1 MSRRFV
7 RSLATGL
14 TLFLLALPSV
24 AATPLQ
30 EHPRLILSEAEMAS
44 IQAQIAQG
52 DNEALCLLHGAIL
65 KKADEL
71 LSAKPLTYKKDASG
85 KRILGVSRNAAQ
97 RIGYCAYAWRFS
109 GDRRYLDKALETL
122 RTVCDF
128 KDWNP
133 NHYLDVCEMAS
144 GVGIGYDW
152 LYKELGPELRST
164 IEDRLKRYAFDTIE
178 KTPAD
183 PATPAYRHE
192 DIWVQ
197 KNNRNQ
203 VNLAGLTCAAL
214 AVEEV
219 FPEIAE
225 TLIPRVVAS
234 NLPVVEY
241 IYNPDGAYPEGPG
254 YWNYG
259 TGYQVWLNTLL
270 SERYGNTFGLDAVP
284 GFRKTPY
291 FEVFASGSSGQQFNF
306 CDCRPEVSPRYALWY
321 FASLLDDP
329 TLLYTELRYMRENDY
344 TASQQ
349 RALIFIPLK
358 YAARIRPA
366 DIKPSP
372 LRVFAAD
379 GVNPL
384 VLACTGW
391 HESDLWLGAK
401 GGKANSSHAHM
412 DAGEFVFDAYGVRWS
427 KDVYFYPYDQVEK
440 PLKQLG
446 GNYWSYA
453 QESMRWQVSR
463 VNCRWHSTL
472 IFDEEDHLVD
482 GFVRKIA
489 DFDTPERK
497 GASFDLTPLYDGPV
511 SVTRTPVIRDNA
523 YLEVTDC
530 IKTGRRAHTVRFN
543 LVSEGEPELL
553 SDGILLRKDGVT
565 MKLQTSGAQVN
576 YRIWPSDPS
585 DFSNFPF
592 EETAPDTWIC
602 GFTVKLP
609 KKSETT
615 LLTTL
620 RRVEDP
626 SADYSPRRI
635 GNRIIRQFLSA
646 DPMAYAPKGFDGP
659 YKVGKGNSVHY
670 AVASL
675 WANALAFARRTEDGM
690 LEKKLTDKFEPFFGT
705 LASRLNRD
713 DHVDFSI
720 FGIVPLEIYLLGG
733 DKRAYALGM
742 HYADHQWE
750 TPTGN
755 PDPSDGTAPGNL
767 PEEQQLELLSQGY
780 SPQTRFWI
788 DDMYMISALQR
799 QAYRVT
805 GDKAYIERAAREM
818 LLYMQKLQ
826 RENGLFYH
834 APDVPF
840 YWGRGDGW
848 MAAGLPLLL
857 SSLPEDDPCFAPLL
871 ESYRKMMSTLLKF
884 QRPDG
889 LWGQL
894 LDDPEVWPETSCSA
908 MFAYAFIEGVKHGW
922 LEDARY
928 GAAARKAW
936 RTLCA
941 RLDAYGNLSDIC
953 VGTSRKN
960 SREWYLGRT
969 RVNGDPHGQ
978 AAMLWICNAALEGFA
993 L

>member
-1 MSRRFV
+1 MKRIV
-7 RSLATGL
+7 VILIALATL
-14 TLFLLALPSV
+14 SLRAFAVETLPA
-24 AATPLQ
+24 
-30 EHPRLILSEAEMAS
+30 HPRLILSEAEMAS
-44 IQAQIAQG
+44 VQAQIATG
-52 DNEALCLLHGAIL
+52 ENEPLNLLHGAIM
-65 KKADEL
+65 KKAEEL
-71 LSAKPLTYKKDASG
+71 LTAKPLVYKKDASG

-97 RIGYCAYAWRFS
+97 RISYCAYVYRFN
-109 GDRRYLDKALETL
+109 GDRHYFDKAVETL

-128 KDWNP
+128 ADWNP
-133 NHYLDVCEMAS
+133 SHYLDVCEMAS

-152 LYKELGPELRST
+152 LYAELGPELRAV
-164 IEDRLKRYAFDTIE
+164 IEDRLKRYAFDTME
-178 KTPAD
+178 RTPAD
-183 PATPAYRHE
+183 PATPAYKHE
-192 DIWVQ
+192 DIWAQ

-219 FPEIAE
+219 FPEIAK

-234 NLPVVEY
+234 NKPVVEF

-270 SERYGNTFGLDAVP
+270 AERYGNALGLDEVP

-291 FEVFASGSSGQQFNF
+291 FEIFASGPFGQQFNF
-306 CDCRPEVSPRYALWY
+306 CDCRPESSPRYALWY

-329 TLLYTELRYMRENDY
+329 TLLYTEVRYLRENDY
-344 TASQQ
+344 TNSQQ

-372 LRVFAAD
+372 RRVFAAN
-379 GVNPL
+379 GVNPM
-384 VLACTGW
+384 VMARTGW
-391 HESDLWLGAK
+391 HESDLWLAAK
-401 GGKANSSHAHM
+401 GGKANASHAHM
-412 DAGEFVFDAYGVRWS
+412 DAGEFVYDAYGVRWA

-440 PLKQLG
+440 PLKKLG
-446 GNYWSYA
+446 GNYWSYT

-463 VNCRWHSTL
+463 VNCRWHNTL
-472 IFDEEDHLVD
+472 IFDDEDHLVD
-482 GFVRKIA
+482 GYVRKIEE
-489 DFDTPERK
+489 FDTPACK
-497 GASFDLTPLYDGPV
+497 GARFDLTPLYNGPV

-523 YLEVTDC
+523 YLEVTDY
-530 IKTGRRAHTVRFN
+530 IKTGSRNHTVRFN

-553 SDGILLRKDGVT
+553 EDGILLRRDGVT
-565 MKLQTSGAQVN
+565 MKLQTSGAKVN
-576 YRIWPSDPS
+576 YKIWPTDPS
-585 DFSNFPF
+585 DFSTFPF
-592 EETAPDTWIC
+592 EEPAPDTWIC

-609 KKSETT
+609 KKSQTT
-615 LLTTL
+615 LVTTL
-620 RRVEDP
+620 KRVEDP
-626 SADYSPRRI
+626 SDAYSPRRV
-635 GNRIIRQFLSA
+635 GARIVRQFLSA
-646 DPMAYAPKGFDGP
+646 APMAYAPKGFDGP

-675 WANALAFARRTEDGM
+675 WMHSLSFARKTENQG
-690 LEKKLTDKFEPFFGT
+690 LESRLTEKFAPFFGE
-705 LASRLNRD
+705 LKDRLNRD

-720 FGIVPLEIYLLGG
+720 FGIVPLELYRLNG
-733 DKRAYALGM
+733 DQRALAMGM

-750 TPTGN
+750 PPTSN

-767 PEEQQLELLSQGY
+767 PTDRQLELLAEGY

-799 QAYRVT
+799 QAFLVT
-805 GDKAYIERAAREM
+805 GNQKYIDRAAREM

-848 MAAGLPLLL
+848 MAAGLPMLL
-857 SSLPEDDPCFAPLL
+857 SSLPEEHPCFAPLL
-871 ESYRKMMSTLLKF
+871 ASYRKMMVTLLKY
-884 QRPDG
+884 QHPDG

-894 LDDPEVWPETSCSA
+894 LDDPDAWSETSCSA
-908 MFAYAFIEGVKHGW
+908 MFTYAFAEGVKHGW
-922 LEDARY
+922 LDDGTY

-936 RTLCA
+936 RALCA
-941 RLDAYGNLSDIC
+941 RLDAYGNLSDVC

-960 SREWYLGRT
+960 SREWYLERT

-978 AAMLWICNAALEGFA
+978 AAMLWVCNAALEGFT